1 MKDFEVRAVRYDD
14 PEAKTVLTAA
24 LAELASRYGG
34 TGDDTPM
41 DPDEFTPPHGDFLVG
56 FLDGVPVA
64 GAGWRAHGDE
74 DAELKRMFTAASV
87 RGRGIGRKVLAA
99 IEESARAQGRK
110 RVILEV
116 GDLQPE
122 AIGMYHAC
130 GYERIENFGYY
141 RDEPGCLSFARI
153 L

>member
-1 MKDFEVRAVRYDD
+1 MRYD
-14 PEAKTVLTAA
+14 EAAARTVMRAA
-24 LAELASRYGG
+24 LAELAARYGG

-41 DPDEFTPPHGDFLVG
+41 DPAEFTPPRGDFLVA
-56 FLDGVPVA
+56 FLGGEPVA

-74 DAELKRMFTAASV
+74 DAELKRMFTSATV

-122 AIGMYHAC
+122 AIAMYHAC

-141 RDEPGCLSFARI
+141 RDEPGCLSFARV

>member
-1 MKDFEVRAVRYDD
+1 VEDFLVRAVRYDE
-14 PEAKTVLTAA
+14 PEAQAVMTAA

-41 DPDEFTPPHGDFLVG
+41 EPDEFMPPRGGFVVG
-56 FLDGVPVA
+56 LLDGVPVA

-87 RGRGIGRKVLAA
+87 RGRGIGRRVLAA
-99 IEESARAQGRK
+99 VEESARAQGRK

-122 AIGMYHAC
+122 AIAMYHAC

-141 RDEPGCLSFARI
+141 RDEPGCLSFARV